1 MWGLQLLDPII
12 IVVMECSREPEKAQ
26 LLLKLLVDTLS
37 SSLTDSLTQSHLSGI
52 HVMRRLHLALC

>member
-1 MWGLQLLDPII
+1 MRGLQLLDPII

-37 SSLTDSLTQSHLSGI
+37 SSLTDSL
-52 HVMRRLHLALC
+52 